1 MGIRTAPLALCLTIA
16 LSGACSTVLAT
27 DIIIGTGASERVH
40 YSVARAICRQIER
53 SDKDSTCEVDR
64 IEGGDAAEPVAV
76 LFKLTS
82 GAIEIG
88 LVESDWQYHAFQKSG
103 PAQYIDISFANL
115 RSLFSLH
122 AEPFTLIARRDSGI
136 DSLDDLVGKRVN
148 IGNPASSQRVI
159 MEMIME
165 AKGWTKATFQLAD
178 ELTEAEQSLALCH
191 NRVQAIVSTAPH
203 PDPGIAQAIKLC
215 DAVLVEVSGAA
226 IDKLIAS
233 NRFFSSTEIPAGTY
247 KGMAGGVKTFGIKVT
262 AVTAEETDA
271 DTVHAVVESVF
282 ENLDDI
288 KRLHTALRN
297 LLPGRMMTDG
307 LSAPMHE
314 GARRYFQSKGMM

>member
-1 MGIRTAPLALCLTIA
+1 MLEGGTIA
-16 LSGACSTVLAT
+16 V
-27 DIIIGTGASERVH
+27 
-40 YSVARAICRQIER
+40 
-53 SDKDSTCEVDR
+53 
-64 IEGGDAAEPVAV
+64 
-76 LFKLTS
+76 
-82 GAIEIG
+82 
-88 LVESDWQYHAFQKSG
+88 
-103 PAQYIDISFANL
+103 
-115 RSLFSLH
+115 
-122 AEPFTLIARRDSGI
+122 
-136 DSLDDLVGKRVN
+136 
-148 IGNPASSQRVI
+148 
-159 MEMIME
+159 
-165 AKGWTKATFQLAD
+165 
-178 ELTEAEQSLALCH
+178 
-191 NRVQAIVSTAPH
+191 
-203 PDPGIAQAIKLC
+203 C

-247 KGMAGGVKTFGIKVT
+247 AGMAGGVKTFGIKVT